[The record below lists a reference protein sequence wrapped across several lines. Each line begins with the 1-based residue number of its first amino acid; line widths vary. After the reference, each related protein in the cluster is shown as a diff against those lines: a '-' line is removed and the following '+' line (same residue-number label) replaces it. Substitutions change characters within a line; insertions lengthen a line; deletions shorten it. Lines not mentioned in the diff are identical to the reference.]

1 MQILLIDD
9 SATARL
15 YARRAL
21 VQALPGIDIAEA
33 NGGEEAKAWLLLNH
47 ADLIVCD
54 LEMEP
59 CDGIELVQW
68 LRRQPAFKNTRVIIH
83 SGFVDVLVKAVLHKH
98 QPISYLAK
106 PATTSEVKVAL
117 QSLWQAG
124 QALAAG
130 QAA

>member
-15 YARRAL
+15 AARWAL
-21 VQALPGIDIAEA
+21 TQNLPGADIAEA
-33 NGGEEAKAWLLLNH
+33 ASGEEAKAWLKDH
-47 ADLIVCD
+47 QADIIVCD

-59 CDGIELVQW
+59 CDGIEVVQW
-68 LRRQPAFKNTRVIIH
+68 LRRQPAFHDTKVIIY

-106 PATTSEVKVAL
+106 PATAL
-117 QSLWQAG
+117 QVR
-124 QALAAG
+124 QALQGLGQESQALHAA
-130 QAA
+130 